1 MRRDQIESKGSE
13 KIPEVKQIHQMK
25 MKEFYNA
32 NPIETYNKKS
42 INNYNQE
49 QQEKNKLRCNKVSDY
64 LGSKGV
70 KSIFNSDN
78 NVLRIH
84 TSDKIT
90 NTNDALIFAQKKE
103 ANKNEYKKFSYHFEG
118 KKGFFL
124 K

>member
-1 MRRDQIESKGSE
+1 
-13 KIPEVKQIHQMK
+13 

-49 QQEKNKLRCNKVSDY
+49 QKDKNKVRCNKVSDY

-78 NVLRIH
+78 NVLRNQ
-84 TSDKIT
+84 TADKIT
-90 NTNDALIFAQKKE
+90 NKNNALIFAQNKE
-103 ANKNEYKKFSYHFEG
+103 PNKNEFKKFTYHFDG
-118 KKGFFL
+118 KKGSFL